1 VSQGTTWIVK
11 GSAADDMQSD
21 GSYMQRVGGNN
32 DMQSDGSYMV
42 RAGQNGTMVDDLSS
56 QGSYMVKMGGGNNDG
71 GFTDMQSEGSYM
83 ARGFN
88 GQLGNK
94 PIFDDESDGSF
105 IRQSQ
110 SSFINPSEA
119 TEVKDKISEKSDE
132 EDVTAKFTS

>member
-1 VSQGTTWIVK
+1 
-11 GSAADDMQSD
+11 MQSD
-21 GSYMQRVGGNN
+21 GSYMQRVGGNA

-42 RAGQNGTMVDDLSS
+42 RVGNNPVDDLSS
-56 QGSYMVKMGGGNNDG
+56 QGSYMVKMGGGRADG

-94 PIFDDESDGSF
+94 PIFDEDPDGSF

-110 SSFINPSEA
+110 SSFI
-119 TEVKDKISEKSDE
+119 
-132 EDVTAKFTS
+132 

>member
-1 VSQGTTWIVK
+1 
-11 GSAADDMQSD
+11 
-21 GSYMQRVGGNN
+21 
-32 DMQSDGSYMV
+32 MQSDGSYMV
-42 RAGQNGTMVDDLSS
+42 RVGQNGTMVDDLSS
-56 QGSYMVKMGGGNNDG
+56 QGSYMVKMGGGNDG

-110 SSFINPSEA
+110 SSFVNPSEA
-119 TEVKDKISEKSDE
+119 TEVKDKISEKSDV
-132 EDVTAKFTS
+132 EDATAKFTS